1 MKHTTS
7 SLYAIDHINA
17 AITVSKTFLKEA
29 GVIGSDS
36 YHEMLRLRQELPE
49 YKMEIREP
57 RKPHRTKIGSKLTYE
72 KMRNHIEAKEGKES
86 PMLAE
91 LEKVM
96 KLAKCQDNPFHY
108 TKTWF
113 LARYKDDF
121 TAQDAEE
128 TTADNIIALHN
139 N

>member
-1 MKHTTS
+1 MKNS
-7 SLYAIDHINA
+7 SLYNIDHLTSV
-17 AITVSKTFLKEA
+17 ITISKKFLKES

-36 YHEMLRLRQELPE
+36 YHEMLRLRQKLPE
-49 YKMEIREP
+49 YKVEIRESK
-57 RKPHRTKIGSKLTYE
+57 KPHRTKIGSKLTYE

-113 LARYKDDF
+113 LARYKNDF
-121 TAQDAEE
+121 AAQDAEE
-128 TTADNIIALHN
+128 TAADNIIALHN

>member
-1 MKHTTS
+1 MTTNRNCK
-7 SLYAIDHINA
+7 INFMTKE
-17 AITVSKTFLKEA
+17 IIVSKKFLKES

-36 YHEMLRLRQELPE
+36 YQEMLRLRQELPE

-57 RKPHRTKIGSKLTYE
+57 KKPHRTKIGSKLTYE
-72 KMRNHIEAKEGKES
+72 KMRNHIEVKEGKES

-113 LARYKDDF
+113 LAHYKDDF

-128 TTADNIIALHN
+128 TAADNIIALHN